1 MTGEQAKQAFKSQ
14 VRVVH
19 NCRGSGSLIVYH
31 RIIDYTYEIRSDRKL
46 YLVLGLTDEKER
58 CLVYADPRDVAI
70 YDENKELTYD
80 NYFKNSRQ
88 LPQRVNESE
97 V

>member
-19 NCRGSGSLIVYH
+19 NCRRSGSLIVYR
-31 RIIDYTYEIRSDRKL
+31 RIKDYTYEIRSDRKL
-46 YLVLGLTDEKER
+46 YLVLGLTDENER
-58 CLVYADPRDVAI
+58 CMVFADPRDVAV
-70 YDENKELTYD
+70 YEESKELTYD

-88 LPQRVNESE
+88 LPQRVNDVE
-97 V
+97 

>member
-1 MTGEQAKQAFKSQ
+1 MTGEQAKQAFKNQ
-14 VRVVH
+14 VPVVH
-19 NCRGSGSLIVYH
+19 NCRGSGSLIIYR
-31 RIIDYTYEIRSDRKL
+31 RIKSYSYEIRADHKL

-88 LPQRVNESE
+88 LPQRVNDVE
-97 V
+97 